1 MSLFSEILHKWYG
14 VNGRDLPWR
23 RTSDPYLIWL
33 SEIILQ
39 QTRVDQG
46 LDYYRRFVNRFP
58 NVQSLAEADE
68 DEVLHYWQ
76 GLGYYSRARNLHEAA
91 KSMNGK
97 FPNIY
102 NKVLALKGVGPYTA
116 AAICSI
122 AYGMPYAVVDGNVYR
137 VLSRYFGIET
147 PIDSTEGKKEFA
159 ELAQSLLDKDHPA
172 EYNQAIMDF
181 GAIQCTPAAPL
192 CSTCPLASSCSAFI
206 QNKINLLPVK
216 SHKTKT
222 SARYFNYLLIR
233 NDQTF
238 WLHKRVHKDIWHN
251 LYELP
256 LIETPRQ
263 FDTLLLLKD
272 EAFHQLTAS
281 IDNQVQLSHIERVKH
296 LLSHRII
303 YADFYILETQKT
315 NIQLSNDYFSIPIV
329 QWKNYAMPQL
339 VYRFLEKHLAL
350 Y

>member
-1 MSLFSEILHKWYG
+1 MAVFSEILLNWYTA
-14 VNGRDLPWR
+14 NARDLPWR
-23 RTSDPYLIWL
+23 RTSNPYFIWL

-46 LDYYRRFVNRFP
+46 LDYYLRFVNRFP
-58 NVQSLAEADE
+58 DIHSLAEANE

-91 KSMNGK
+91 KSMNGE
-97 FPNIY
+97 FPSIY

-137 VLSRYFGIET
+137 VLSRYFDIET

-159 ELAQSLLDKDHPA
+159 EWAQSLLDNDRPG

-181 GAIQCTPAAPL
+181 GAIQCTPITPK
-192 CSTCPLASSCSAFI
+192 CSTCPLASSCLAFT
-206 QNKINLLPVK
+206 QNKVNMLPVK

-222 SARYFNYLLIR
+222 SVRYFNYLLIR
-233 NDQTF
+233 SDQNL
-238 WLHKRVHKDIWHN
+238 WLHKRIHKDIWHN

-256 LIETPRQ
+256 LIETSQ
-263 FDTLLLLKD
+263 QLDTLQLLKD
-272 EAFHQLTAS
+272 KEFHRLTAS
-281 IDNQVQLSHIERVKH
+281 IGNQVQLSHIERVKH
-296 LLSHRII
+296 LLSHRVI
-303 YADFYILETQKT
+303 YADFYLLETKET
-315 NIQLSNDYFSIPIV
+315 TIQLHSDYFSIPIA
-329 QWKNYAMPQL
+329 QWKSYAMPQL
-339 VYRFLEKHLAL
+339 VYRFLEKNASLQ
-350 Y
+350 